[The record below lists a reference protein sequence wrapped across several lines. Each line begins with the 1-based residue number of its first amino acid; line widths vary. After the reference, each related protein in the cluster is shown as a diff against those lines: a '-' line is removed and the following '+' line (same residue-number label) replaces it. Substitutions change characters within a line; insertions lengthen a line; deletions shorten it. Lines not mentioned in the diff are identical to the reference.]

1 MSRRM
6 RQRILGFVWAG
17 LAAVVL
23 AGSLTGCSYQ
33 ILSEEEVQVAY
44 DEAFAAGEA
53 AGRRAAET
61 EAAKEL
67 RAQSRER
74 YDLGHDAGYDQGY
87 DEGYDAGYDEGYQLG
102 KEKTLE
108 KAAAE
113 EAESRTSG
121 GGGGASG
128 AVSKPQSSA
137 SESTPDWGADYQSGT
152 VYITDT
158 GSKYHRSG
166 CRYLSKSCH
175 PISLSAAKA
184 SGYTACKVCKP
195 AA

>member
-1 MSRRM
+1 MKGESRR
-6 RQRILGFVWAG
+6 RILRLLWVG

-33 ILSEEEVQVAY
+33 ILSDEEVQAAY
-44 DEAFAAGEA
+44 EEAFAAGEA
-53 AGRRAAET
+53 AGRKEARA
-61 EAAKEL
+61 EAAQEL
-67 RAQSRER
+67 RVQSRER

-102 KEKTLE
+102 KEETLE
-108 KAAAE
+108 AAAAE
-113 EAESRTSG
+113 AERQSSG
-121 GGGGASG
+121 GGGGVSG
-128 AVSKPQSSA
+128 SFSPSHSTS
-137 SESTPDWGADYQSGT
+137 SESTSHWGSDYQTGT

-175 PISLSAAKA
+175 AISLSSAKA